1 MGFELTKI
9 WFSEKIKL
17 LYLIISLVLIYAE
30 YLKDENLLYL
40 VKPFLI
46 PTLFFLYLMNISK
59 KEISR
64 YFILSLFFIWI
75 ANICFISS
83 EKKIIVLGI
92 LNTCISRLFVLILI
106 LKSCKPPKPLPFII
120 GTFPFVIIFIT
131 VLGLLND
138 KLGDALYFVLFNG
151 LLVILLGGVALAN
164 YFITTNRINTYVLI
178 SVILFTFMRFIVAI
192 DFYYLSLPI
201 FRPITIAIF
210 SVAQYVLY
218 MAVIAIHQ
226 EKQLNNNASTDS

>member
-17 LYLIISLVLIYAE
+17 LYLLISLVLIYAE
-30 YLKDENLLYL
+30 YLKDVNLLYL
-40 VKPFLI
+40 VKPLLM
-46 PTLFFLYLMNISK
+46 PTLFFLYLLNVSK

-64 YFILSLFFIWI
+64 YFVLALFFMWI

-83 EKKIIVLGI
+83 EKNTMVLGI
-92 LNTCISRLFVLILI
+92 LNTFLSRLSVLILI
-106 LKSCKPPKPLPFII
+106 LKCCKPPKKLPFII

-138 KLGDALYFVLFNG
+138 KLGDAFYFVLLNG
-151 LLVILLGGVALAN
+151 LLVILLGGIALAN
-164 YFITTNRINTYVLI
+164 YFIATNRINTYVLI

-201 FRPITIAIF
+201 FRPIAIAIF
-210 SVAQYVLY
+210 SVAQYLLY

-226 EKQLNNNASTDS
+226 EKELNNNTSAIS